1 MVVGLTWKHIKPR
14 KECQRGPLGKH
25 SQSTEWEGRMK
36 RMLIAA
42 LFFTLA
48 AATARGQG
56 DMQTR
61 PNVEYAVHDGVSLM
75 GDLYLPA
82 TGGSHPAMLFMHG
95 GGFARGSKAGYGNT
109 WGPYLAARGIAVFAI
124 DYRLSKPGQTT
135 WPQALLDCKAAL
147 QYLRG
152 AAAKLGIDPD
162 RIGVGGDSA
171 GATLAALVAVT
182 QDFPKFAG
190 GYPMD
195 AYNSTSTKVKVAVTI
210 YGVYDLT
217 AQQKY
222 ESGNANGPRNL
233 EQFFGGTPDQMPGT
247 YFESSA
253 LNYIREA
260 ATSLGTVATP
270 NAGTKINW
278 FLAWGIADPVVPPSG
293 QSVVFIQ
300 ALRDAGATVTAVP
313 VPNTDHYWFPV
324 TPLTGK
330 KGEPLCEEVTPAKFS
345 CSGATPNDFI
355 VSQLLD
361 FLGHN
366 L

>member
-1 MVVGLTWKHIKPR
+1 
-14 KECQRGPLGKH
+14 
-25 SQSTEWEGRMK
+25 MK
-36 RMLIAA
+36 RTLISA
-42 LFFTLA
+42 LFLVFGVGA
-48 AATARGQG
+48 AWGQG
-56 DMQTR
+56 DVQTKT
-61 PNVEYAVHDGVSLM
+61 NVEYAVHDGVSLV

-82 TGGSHPAMLFMHG
+82 TGGPHPAMLFIHG

-109 WGPYLAARGIAVFAI
+109 WGPYLAAHGYVVFAI
-124 DYRLSKPGQTT
+124 DYRLSRPTQPT
-135 WPQALLDCKAAL
+135 WPQALLDCKAGL

-152 AAAKLGIDPD
+152 NAAALGVDPN

-171 GATLAALVAVT
+171 GATLAALLAVT
-182 QDFPKFAG
+182 QDFPQFANR
-190 GYPMD
+190 YPMD
-195 AYNSTSTKVKVAVTI
+195 AYASASTMVKVAVPI
-210 YGVYDLT
+210 YGVYDMM

-222 ESGNANGPRNL
+222 ESGLANNPKNL
-233 EQFFGGTPDQMPGT
+233 DQFFGGTANGIPGA

-260 ATSLGTVATP
+260 ATSLGSVATP
-270 NAGTKINW
+270 NAGAKISW
-278 FLAWGIADPVVPPSG
+278 FLAWGMADPVVPPNA
-293 QSVVFIQ
+293 QSVVFAQ

-313 VPNTDHYWFPV
+313 VPKTDHFWFPV

-330 KGEPLCEEVTPAKFS
+330 KGDPACEEITPAKFS

-361 FLGHN
+361 FLTHY

>member
-1 MVVGLTWKHIKPR
+1 VTSSGNWLPR
-14 KECQRGPLGKH
+14 LNL
-25 SQSTEWEGRMK
+25 EGSMK
-36 RMLIAA
+36 RILIVA
-42 LFFTLA
+42 FILA
-48 AATARGQG
+48 IGAGTAWGQG
-56 DMQTR
+56 GEQTR
-61 PNVEYAVHDGVSLM
+61 TNVEYAIHDGISLV

-82 TGGSHPAMLFMHG
+82 SGGSHPAMLFMHG

-124 DYRLSKPGQTT
+124 DYRLSKPNQTT

-152 AAAKLGIDPD
+152 TAAKLGIDPD

-182 QDFPKFAG
+182 QDFPAFANR
-190 GYPMD
+190 YPMD
-195 AYNSTSTKVKVAVTI
+195 AYASLSTKVKVAVPI
-210 YGVYDLT
+210 YGVYDMT

-222 ESGNANGPRNL
+222 ESGNTNAPKNL
-233 EQFFGGTPDQMPGT
+233 EQFFGGTPSQLPGA

-260 ATSLGTVATP
+260 ATSLGAVATP
-270 NAGTKINW
+270 SPAARMNW
-278 FLAWGIADPVVPPSG
+278 FLAWGMADPVVPPNG
-293 QSVVFIQ
+293 QSMVFIQ

-330 KGEPLCEEVTPAKFS
+330 MGEPGCEEITPAKFS
-345 CSGATPNDFI
+345 CSGPTPNDFI

-361 FLGHN
+361 FLARN